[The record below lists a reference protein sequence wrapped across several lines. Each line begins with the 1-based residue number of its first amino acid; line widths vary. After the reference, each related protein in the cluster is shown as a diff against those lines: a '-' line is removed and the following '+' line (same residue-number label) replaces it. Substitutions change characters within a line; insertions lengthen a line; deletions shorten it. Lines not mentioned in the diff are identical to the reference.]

1 MMPDDHA
8 TLNIQHQ
15 DELSQASD
23 ADDDFDDRY
32 IHLIAAHSEI
42 NKAKFVIYPDAT
54 LKGVWDLVVLVF
66 IIYQAIMIPFRLCFE
81 VDSTG
86 PIKYVED
93 VMDISFMMDIVVT
106 FNTGFY
112 QKGYLVMKR
121 KTIIKNYLLT
131 WCFIDLVSSFPYS
144 WFIGLKDDDDGT
156 TTNSALM
163 RTPQLLRLLKIVRF
177 LRFLRLLRVLK
188 LKKLLYKFEEIIM
201 SDMLNAILG
210 FLKVITVI
218 LFIAHWIACI
228 FFAIGSSEL
237 DTEPICWIVMN
248 NIQDKDIF
256 DKYIISLYWAFTTM
270 TTVGYGDVVPY
281 TMSEKIYAMFSM
293 LIACGVFAYVVG
305 SIETIARRSNTM
317 AAIFKEKILHVNQ
330 FLMHKQIPKYLRLK
344 VRRYLEYM
352 FEYKKQ
358 YKLSEIEVLNM
369 LNENL
374 KDQVI
379 VHLNGRMLKNTR
391 IFGIFDFRFLSEV
404 TFLLF
409 NETFSM
415 DDHIFEEDEKGT
427 KMYFITKGT
436 VVIMQK
442 KSHTYIKELQ
452 IDEYFGEISF
462 FSELNRQATA
472 RSRGFTEV
480 LSLNKESFL
489 GTAELYPEALKTYQE
504 KYEKLTQFNDFNEIF
519 VACYLCGHQ
528 GHISINCETNFHEIE
543 GNLKK

>member
-1 MMPDDHA
+1 
-8 TLNIQHQ
+8 
-15 DELSQASD
+15 
-23 ADDDFDDRY
+23 
-32 IHLIAAHSEI
+32 
-42 NKAKFVIYPDAT
+42 
-54 LKGVWDLVVLVF
+54 
-66 IIYQAIMIPFRLCFE
+66 
-81 VDSTG
+81 
-86 PIKYVED
+86 
-93 VMDISFMMDIVVT
+93 
-106 FNTGFY
+106 
-112 QKGYLVMKR
+112 
-121 KTIIKNYLLT
+121 
-131 WCFIDLVSSFPYS
+131 
-144 WFIGLKDDDDGT
+144 
-156 TTNSALM
+156 
-163 RTPQLLRLLKIVRF
+163 
-177 LRFLRLLRVLK
+177 
-188 LKKLLYKFEEIIM
+188 M
-201 SDMLNAILG
+201 SDMINAILG

-228 FFAIGSSEL
+228 FYAIGASEL
-237 DTEPICWIVMN
+237 DSEPISWLTIANV
-248 NIQDKDIF
+248 QDDTVF

-270 TTVGYGDVVPY
+270 TTVGYGDVAPY
-281 TMSEKIYAMFSM
+281 TMVEKIYAMFSM

-379 VHLNGRMLKNTR
+379 VHLNGRMLKNTK

-404 TFLLF
+404 TFLLL

-427 KMYFITKGT
+427 KMFFITKGT

-442 KSHTYIKELQ
+442 KTHTYIKELN

-462 FSELNRQATA
+462 FSELNRTATA

-480 LSLNKESFL
+480 LSLNKDQFREIADL
-489 GTAELYPEALKTYQE
+489 QYQE
-504 KYEKLTQFNDFNEIF
+504 AYKIYADIHYKLTDAKDYNAIF
-519 VACYLCGHQ
+519 VSCYLCG
-528 GHISINCETNFHEIE
+528 
-543 GNLKK
+543 